1 MLNYF
6 DGDQLRANIQI
17 TKHRQK
23 MTMDINI
30 AAIYKLINDHLM
42 FVQISG
48 VNSEKPRVTK
58 INYMIQY
65 LKTSAAF
72 SKGTSS
78 K

>member
-1 MLNYF
+1 
-6 DGDQLRANIQI
+6 
-17 TKHRQK
+17 
-23 MTMDINI
+23 MDINI